1 MRFMLLLKGDP
12 PTDPQGNATPPE
24 KLIDAMQRYLEELAK
39 AGVLLAAEGLQ
50 PSATGAR
57 VVYAKG
63 ERRVI
68 DGPFTEAKE
77 LIAGFYLIQ
86 VKSKEEA
93 IEWARRCPVDYAV
106 QGERLAHDHRE
117 TPGDRPD
124 PPQRAARTQAGRA
137 RPRAGD
143 RRSGERVG
151 LRRRTHRPHRRR
163 PAAPGLRV
171 MPSRAVRRGPGRAD
185 PSPARRP
192 DHRRDREGLP
202 RLGVDRGATDR
213 ARQTD
218 ARRSR
223 RTVRGPRRRR
233 ARRAPVLR
241 ARGALPRAQRGVAGG
256 ASG

>member
-106 QGERLAHDHRE
+106 QGDQEAVVEVRQVADMADLPTATDE
-117 TPGDRPD
+117 
-124 PPQRAARTQAGRA
+124 QRATDQRLRDQL
-137 RPRAGD
+137 
-143 RRSGERVG
+143 SGW
-151 LRRRTHRPHRRR
+151 
-163 PAAPGLRV
+163 
-171 MPSRAVRRGPGRAD
+171 
-185 PSPARRP
+185 
-192 DHRRDREGLP
+192 
-202 RLGVDRGATDR
+202 
-213 ARQTD
+213 
-218 ARRSR
+218 
-223 RTVRGPRRRR
+223 
-233 ARRAPVLR
+233 
-241 ARGALPRAQRGVAGG
+241 
-256 ASG
+256 